1 MNIRLYNAYIL
12 NQDFDIIF
20 GEVHISNGKIA
31 HIGDNSKTSLAW
43 DRNIDMNN
51 GLVLHGFS
59 NCHTH
64 SPMTLLRSY
73 SDDLALD
80 EWLNKAIFPIE
91 AHMTAEDCYYGTLLA
106 ILEYLSSG
114 IIAIGDMYF
123 HQDSIIRACM
133 DSGFKIVG
141 IGSATDINGDTDRQ
155 LEALEQNYQK
165 YNSYSPLCA
174 YKLGFHAQYTASD
187 NLIKGI
193 AQLARKYQDQVC
205 AHLSETRAEVQSC
218 FARHGMT
225 PPQYLVNSGVFDFG
239 GSAYHC
245 VHLEDK
251 DIELLKQKNVT
262 VITNPS
268 SNLKLASGI
277 ADIENYAKKGLKIAI
292 GTDGA
297 ASNNSLDMLKEIYLT
312 AVLSKVKNYN
322 PAALTAKDILKMAIT
337 NGAQALGISS
347 GALKEGNDAD
357 ITAISFDLPNMQ
369 PVNNIINNVVYSSA
383 SKNIILTMVK
393 GKILYEKGE
402 FNIGISADEIYKYC
416 NKAIKRLIQ
425 HANN

>member
-12 NQDFDIIF
+12 NQDFDIVF
-20 GEVHISNGKIA
+20 GEVHISDGKIA
-31 HIGDNSKTSLAW
+31 HIGEPKTNLIW

-51 GLVLHGFS
+51 SLVLHGFS

-73 SDDLALD
+73 SDDLALAD
-80 EWLNKAIFPIE
+80 WLNKAIFPIE
-91 AHMTAEDCYYGTLLA
+91 ARMTTEDCYYGTLLA
-106 ILEYLSSG
+106 ILEYLSG
-114 IIAIGDMYF
+114 GVIAIGDMYF
-123 HQDSIIRACM
+123 HQDSIIQACL

-141 IGSATDINGDTDRQ
+141 IGSAADINGDTESQ

-187 NLIKGI
+187 NLIQGI
-193 AQLARKYQDQVC
+193 ARLARKYQDQVC
-205 AHLSETRAEVQSC
+205 AHLSETREEVQSC
-218 FARHGMT
+218 ITRHKMT
-225 PPQYLVNSGVFDFG
+225 PPRYLVKNGVFDFG

-245 VHLEDK
+245 VHLDK
-251 DIELLKQKNVT
+251 NDIELLKEKNVT
-262 VITNPS
+262 IVTNPS

-277 ADIENYAKKGLKIAI
+277 ADIVNYAKKGLKIAI

-312 AVLSKVKNYN
+312 AVLSKVRNN
-322 PAALTAKDILKMAIT
+322 PTALTAKDVLKMAIT
-337 NGAQALGISS
+337 NGARALGITS
-347 GALKEGNDAD
+347 GILKEGNDAD
-357 ITAISFDLPNMQ
+357 LTAISFDLPNMR
-369 PVNNIINNVVYSSA
+369 PINNIINNVVYSST
-383 SKNIILTMVK
+383 SKNIILTMIK

-402 FNIGISADEIYKYC
+402 YNIGISADEIYKYC
-416 NKAIKRLIQ
+416 DKAIKRLIQ
-425 HANN
+425 QAN

>member
-12 NQDFDIIF
+12 NKDFEIEF
-20 GEVHISNGKIA
+20 GEIHIIDQKIA
-31 HIGDNSKTSLAW
+31 FLGSDPDTNYVW

-51 GLVLHGFS
+51 ALIMPGLS

-64 SPMTLLRSY
+64 SPMTLLRSL
-73 SDDLALD
+73 SDDLALHD
-80 EWLNKAIFPIE
+80 WLNNAIFPIE

-114 IIAIGDMYF
+114 VTAIGDMYF
-123 HQDSIIRACM
+123 HQDSIIQACL

-141 IGSATDINGDTDRQ
+141 IGSASDLDGNTQQQ
-155 LEALEQNYQK
+155 LEFLEQRYLK
-165 YNSYSPLCA
+165 YNSFSPFCS

-187 NLIKGI
+187 NLIQGLSKL
-193 AQLARKYQDQVC
+193 AQKYQDQVC
-205 AHLSETRAEVQSC
+205 THLSETREEVQSC
-218 FARHGMT
+218 IKQHGLT
-225 PPQYLVNSGVFDFG
+225 PVQYLVRKGIFDFG

-245 VHLEDK
+245 VHLNDK
-251 DIELLKQKNVT
+251 DIELLKEKNVT
-262 VITNPS
+262 IITNPS

-277 ADIENYAKKGLKIAI
+277 ADIEKYTQKGLKIAI

-322 PAALTAKDILKMAIT
+322 PAALSAKEVLKMAIY
-337 NGAQALGISS
+337 NGAQALGISTGVLEVGS
-347 GALKEGNDAD
+347 DAD

-369 PVNNIINNVVYSSA
+369 PINNIINNVVYSA
-383 SKNIILTMVK
+383 TSKNIVLTIIK

-402 FNIGISADEIYKYC
+402 YNIGTSVDEIYNNC
-416 NKAIKRLIQ
+416 NKAIKRLKQ
-425 HANN
+425 LTQ